1 MIGIRGAGARPRLSL
16 TMAAWCCFA
25 LALARIAGAVVL
37 RDDLGRRV
45 DVPTPPRRIVSLLP
59 SLTETVCALGA
70 CDHLIAVGRFDDWPP
85 AIRGLPRVGDLDQ
98 VSVERIV
105 ALHPDLVLLSNSQ
118 RAANRL
124 GELGIP
130 AFAIET
136 DRYQDIA
143 RSIRLVGALLGRPRR
158 AAALIAHIQA
168 QVRRVCAAAI
178 AARHGAAPSVYFE
191 VDPAPY
197 AAGPD
202 SYIGGLMTRL
212 GVRNIVPANLG
223 LFPLLNPE
231 FVVRANPDII
241 VVSRLDARRLAQR
254 PGWAGIRAVR
264 ERHLCEFP
272 AAVRDT
278 IVRPGPRI
286 AEGLRAL
293 AGCFARYAR

>member
-1 MIGIRGAGARPRLSL
+1 MIGIRGAGARPRLPL
-16 TMAAWCCFA
+16 MIAACCCFA
-25 LALARIAGAVVL
+25 LVRLAGAVVL

-45 DVPTPPRRIVSLLP
+45 DVPAPPQRIVSLLP

-70 CDHLIAVGRFDDWPP
+70 CDRLVAVGRFDDWPP

-158 AAALIAHIQA
+158 AAALIAQLRA
-168 QVRRVCAAAI
+168 QVRRVSAAAI
-178 AARHGAAPSVYFE
+178 AARHGASPSVYFE

-202 SYIGGLMTRL
+202 SYIGALLTRL

-241 VVSRLDARRLAQR
+241 VVSRIDARRLASR

-264 ERHLCEFP
+264 ERHLCVFP

-278 IVRPGPRI
+278 IVRPGPRVI
-286 AEGLRAL
+286 DGLRAL
-293 AGCFARYAR
+293 ASCFARYAR

>member
-1 MIGIRGAGARPRLSL
+1 MIGIRGAGARPRLPL
-16 TMAAWCCFA
+16 TIAAWCCFA

-158 AAALIAHIQA
+158 AAALIAQIQA
-168 QVRRVCAAAI
+168 QVRRVSAAAI

-286 AEGLRAL
+286 ADGLRAL